1 MIDRLGVAC
10 LPGAVEALE
19 LALLVLDLLPEHL
32 TRELILNDGP
42 LIGGEDGGV
51 EGSSGLLG
59 LFLAVLGLGDLGIGR
74 GGLGGEHRLVTAGF
88 SGPLA
93 QLLDLG
99 WGCLLRL
106 GGGVDLRWL
115 GLLVGELLLGL
126 AVRLHLA
133 VEGCTI
139 VPQLVLDGVPQ
150 VEDCGLVPN
159 HVDGVEAAPDGRHIL
174 EVAEEVVDVVLL
186 AVSEGPQV
194 EAIVYTYRANCSFTN
209 SQSAFVRP
217 WSRRCTMASGGG
229 GFFFGPI

>member
-1 MIDRLGVAC
+1 MVDRLCMAS

-19 LALLVLDLLPEHL
+19 LAFLVLDLLPEHL
-32 TRELILNDGP
+32 TRELVLDDGP

-59 LFLAVLGLGDLGIGR
+59 LLLVVLGLGDLGIGR

-99 WGCLLRL
+99 WGGLLRL
-106 GGGVDLRWL
+106 GGGVDLRWF

-126 AVRLHLA
+126 PVCLHLG
-133 VEGCTI
+133 VEGCTV
-139 VPQLVLDGVPQ
+139 VPHLILDGVPE
-150 VEDCGLVPN
+150 VEDRGLVPYY
-159 HVDGVEAAPDGRHIL
+159 VDGVEAAPDRRSFL

-194 EAIVYTYRANCSFTN
+194 EAIVDG
-209 SQSAFVRP
+209 V
-217 WSRRCTMASGGG
+217 ASELLLDELTVSLRETLV
-229 GFFFGPI
+229 